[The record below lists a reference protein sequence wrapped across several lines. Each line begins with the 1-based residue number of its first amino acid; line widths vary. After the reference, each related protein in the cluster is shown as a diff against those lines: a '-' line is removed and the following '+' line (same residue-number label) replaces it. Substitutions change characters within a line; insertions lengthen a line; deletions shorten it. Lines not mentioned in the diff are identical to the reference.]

1 MNILMLI
8 DALNIGGAE
17 THVVTLSRAIAR
29 RGDRVIVLSGGG
41 LLEEE
46 LQRDGIL
53 CLRFPADIN
62 TFVGLLKNA
71 RFLGELTCRRSFDV
85 LHAHTRRTA
94 LLLRLLPQCPPPA
107 LHPPPCYRARGWQRA
122 LSPLRVVTAHAKFS
136 PRYRH
141 LSYWGECTIAVSDDI
156 RDHLRAAFGQNTPER
171 AIHVIPNG
179 VELPI
184 SPPSRRRD
192 DEFCLVFASRLD
204 DDCSLAAHLIL
215 RLLPALSRMVVA
227 KGKRLR
233 VAVLGGGNCFATL
246 RRECAE
252 MSTKLPHVTL
262 ILPGAMRDPSPY
274 YARAQ
279 VFVGVSRAALEAAG
293 QGCRVILAG
302 NEGYGGCLN
311 AENFAHHAR
320 SNFCARGAA
329 LPKEETLL
337 ADLRRLLDE
346 DENQA
351 AVRTLAVQRL
361 IRQTLHVDRTADRTV
376 RLYAR
381 ALGEK
386 RRLRVLCLGYFG
398 RDNLGDQAI
407 LRMVARRFS
416 GACAPSDLA
425 TTPWYTAPR
434 AKEEQARI
442 GAAPRGHRAGIFRAR
457 RTIPMG
463 RTSFFPQRHARYVP
477 RFFARDVFAHHAA
490 APAAIRT
497 ATVVPPSL
505 TVGAIATLAKENA
518 DGRRL
523 HEGLDVTPSFAPLAL
538 LRALC
543 RADALLLGGG
553 ELWQNVSEH
562 GALSLGYYLLVPAVA
577 MACGCPFTLRAGGVG
592 SVRGNLARCA
602 VGIVARRAA
611 GISLRDAASVDRLTL
626 CGVPRERISPCQDGV
641 VAWQERHA
649 SMAAPLPR
657 RLQQG
662 YVCVCPRDATAAEQA
677 RLIAAV
683 RAEDPSLPR
692 LFLAIGGEADL
703 ACCRAMAKQVG
714 GAVVLPRDERSA
726 AALLSQ
732 ATAVISMRL
741 HALVLAGNRPRLQA
755 VPTATT
761 QEKMQSFPQLI
772 R

>member
-1 MNILMLI
+1 MLI

-17 THVVTLSRAIAR
+17 THVVTLARAIAR

-41 LLEEE
+41 LLEGE

-62 TFVGLLKNA
+62 TLVGLLKNA
-71 RFLGELTCRRSFDV
+71 RFLGELTRRRSLDV

-94 LLLRLLPQCPPPA
+94 LLLRLLPSLPPPA
-107 LHPPPCYRARGWQRA
+107 LHPPPSCYRTRGWQRA

-136 PRYRH
+136 PHYRH
-141 LSYWGECTIAVSDDI
+141 LSYWGECTIAVSGDI
-156 RDHLRAAFGQNTPER
+156 RDHLRATFGQNTPAR

-184 SPPSRRRD
+184 SPPPRRQD

-215 RLLPALSRMVVA
+215 RLLPALSRMVAA
-227 KGKRLR
+227 KGKNLR
-233 VAVLGGGNCFATL
+233 VTMLGGGNCFAAL
-246 RRECAE
+246 RRESAE
-252 MSTKLPHVTL
+252 ILEHLPHVTL
-262 ILPGAMRDPSPY
+262 LMPGAVRDPFPY

-279 VFVGVSRAALEAAG
+279 VFIGVSRAALEAAG

-302 NEGYGGCLN
+302 NEGYGGCLT
-311 AENFAHHAR
+311 AENFPHHAR

-329 LPKEETLL
+329 LPKKETLL

-346 DENQA
+346 DEHQA
-351 AVRTLAVQRL
+351 TAHALAVQRL
-361 IRQTLHVDRTADRTV
+361 IRQTFHVDRTADRTV

-425 TTPWYTAPR
+425 TTPWYTAPG

-442 GAAPRGHRAGIFRAR
+442 GAAPRAHRTGIFRAR

-463 RTSFFPQRHARYVP
+463 RTSFFPQRHARYIP
-477 RFFARDVFAHHAA
+477 CFSTCKAFAHRAA
-490 APAAIRT
+490 APTAIQG

-505 TVGAIATLAKENA
+505 TMSAIGTLAKENS

-523 HEGLDVTPSFAPLAL
+523 HEGLDVIPSFAPLAL
-538 LRALC
+538 LCALC

-553 ELWQNVSEH
+553 ELWQNVSRH

-592 SVRGNLARCA
+592 PVHGDLARRA
-602 VGIVARRAA
+602 VGMVARRAA
-611 GISLRDAASVDRLTL
+611 GISLRDAASVDRLAL
-626 CGVPRERISPCQDGV
+626 CGVPRERISLCRDGV

-649 SMAAPLPR
+649 SIAAPLPQ
-657 RLQQG
+657 RLRQG
-662 YVCVCPRDATAAEQA
+662 YVCVCPRDATADEQA

-692 LFLAIGGEADL
+692 LFLAIGGKADL
-703 ACCRAMAKQVG
+703 ACCRAMAREVG
-714 GAVVLPRDERSA
+714 GAVVFPHDERAA

-732 ATAVISMRL
+732 ATVVLSMRL
-741 HALVLAGNRPRLQA
+741 HALILAGNRPRLQA

-761 QEKMQSFPQLI
+761 QEKMHTFPQLV